1 MTNERVGRRVTEIG
15 RDRSVNDPRLCSI
28 HLEAQPR
35 RADYRR
41 AREALL
47 GGCGQNT
54 LAASRDQLAE
64 LQSQR
69 NLPPESQATI
79 TPLHFWLLDKEA
91 VYHLKVG
98 LNTIGRMPDNDVAIL
113 DSSVSRRHCAIVIHA
128 SRGCELY
135 DTASKNGTFVNGHRI
150 NTPTTLKAGDE
161 IRLCDRQLV
170 FLTDTREKPPLPA
183 SQDSGERTHVEI

>member
-1 MTNERVGRRVTEIG
+1 M
-15 RDRSVNDPRLCSI
+15 NDPRLCSI

-35 RADYRR
+35 RAEYRR

-47 GGCGQNT
+47 GGCGQHT
-54 LAASRDQLAE
+54 LAATRDLLAD
-64 LQSQR
+64 LQSHR
-69 NLPPESQATI
+69 NSSPENQATV
-79 TPLHFWLLDKEA
+79 TPQHFWLLDKEA

-135 DTASKNGTFVNGHRI
+135 DTASKNGTFVNGQRI
-150 NTPTTLKAGDE
+150 TVPTALKAGDE

-170 FLTDTREKPPLPA
+170 FLSDVRDKPPA
-183 SQDSGERTHVEI
+183 RAEQDSGERTHIES